1 MLFDEIAQSEQFL
14 KRYFPIKKSI
24 YTNIFLFLRI
34 EEIILFDYI
43 VSQQNFMFID
53 Y

>member
-14 KRYFPIKKSI
+14 KWYFPIKKSI

-34 EEIILFDYI
+34 EEIILVMYLI
-43 VSQQNFMFID
+43 T
-53 Y
+53 